1 MKLLAFLEPF
11 VFGALLSG
19 LMSFI
24 VSGIESWNAFG
35 FVPTFTIQ
43 WLEGWLFPWA
53 VAFPTVL
60 VVAPAVR
67 RLTKL
72 VVAPR
77 PTTFAAN

>member
-1 MKLLAFLEPF
+1 MKLPAFLEPF
-11 VFGALLSG
+11 VFGALPSG

-24 VSGIESWNAFG
+24 VSGIATWNAVG
-35 FVPTFTIQ
+35 FAPTFTMQ
-43 WLEGWLFPWA
+43 WLESWLFAWA

-67 RLTKL
+67 RLTQL

-77 PTTFAAN
+77 PTTFAAK